1 MVWNVVHFLEENS
14 IEAVPSQ
21 WYNHTLK
28 KCAWPKDRS
37 KIKVFIEKQRQV
49 NTYEFNLYAARISKG
64 GENIETLIEARSK
77 AKDAQFFSELSE
89 DNHNIKKRKK
99 KKKCISKVISS
110 PESMSSAVTKHSSE
124 DDDCPILNTSSDLFN
139 SSDHSQSFMT
149 TKPISSST
157 QKRTKTTE
165 AVKFKNNH
173 IRSNVSLPTELLAK
187 TNELLV
193 PEKNNLS
200 CGADKLKE
208 QNAQQMQ
215 NSMNTANINI
225 SEFADQVLSKMDY
238 FYKRMYN
245 FMAFSNTE
253 FQNLTQGQEEIKK
266 LINTA
271 NMITTEHSDDF
282 EPYGYCWPISSF
294 EELEEI
300 ENKLCDRDFKNKLIS
315 QLSRIGGKTAK
326 EVIKKIMATIFSD
339 AILNQ
344 YSYTGFKGKK
354 PFNSLMVNRVI
365 FETVRKDK
373 RFFNITDNEI
383 EQYLKQW
390 ISQAPFRGEYA
401 KNRKLKNKLTCDVN
415 NTNESMS

>member
-1 MVWNVVHFLEENS
+1 
-14 IEAVPSQ
+14 
-21 WYNHTLK
+21 
-28 KCAWPKDRS
+28 
-37 KIKVFIEKQRQV
+37 
-49 NTYEFNLYAARISKG
+49 
-64 GENIETLIEARSK
+64 
-77 AKDAQFFSELSE
+77 
-89 DNHNIKKRKK
+89 
-99 KKKCISKVISS
+99 
-110 PESMSSAVTKHSSE
+110 
-124 DDDCPILNTSSDLFN
+124 
-139 SSDHSQSFMT
+139 MT

-300 ENKLCDRDFKNKLIS
+300 ENKLCDRDFKNKL
-315 QLSRIGGKTAK
+315 
-326 EVIKKIMATIFSD
+326 
-339 AILNQ
+339 
-344 YSYTGFKGKK
+344 
-354 PFNSLMVNRVI
+354 
-365 FETVRKDK
+365 VR
-373 RFFNITDNEI
+373 F
-383 EQYLKQW
+383 
-390 ISQAPFRGEYA
+390 
-401 KNRKLKNKLTCDVN
+401 
-415 NTNESMS
+415 